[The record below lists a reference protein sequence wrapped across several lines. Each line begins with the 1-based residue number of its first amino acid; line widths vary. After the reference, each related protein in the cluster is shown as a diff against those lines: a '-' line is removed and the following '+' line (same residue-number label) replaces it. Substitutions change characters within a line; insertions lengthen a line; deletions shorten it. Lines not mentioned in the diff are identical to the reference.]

1 MACGGKLR
9 MEVSWPHSSGTRN
22 LSRRDRGSSKLDR
35 CGQMWALLPKG
46 QVTQCSVQEEPKG
59 MTMGAGKR

>member
-1 MACGGKLR
+1 
-9 MEVSWPHSSGTRN
+9 MEVSWPHSPGSLKLQQEG
-22 LSRRDRGSSKLDR
+22 RGSSKLDR

-59 MTMGAGKR
+59 MRMGAG

>member
-1 MACGGKLR
+1 MACGSKLR

-22 LSRRDRGSSKLDR
+22 LSRMDRGSSKLDR
-35 CGQMWALLPKG
+35 CGQMWALHPKG

>member
-9 MEVSWPHSSGTRN
+9 VEVSWSHRTGSPKLQQEGK
-22 LSRRDRGSSKLDR
+22 GSSKLDR

-59 MTMGAGKR
+59 MRMGAG